1 MPPAPPPFSRG
12 DPSRSLLVVAEA
24 KEGWVVVTDCFKP
37 QSWLPVFLNKDG
49 NEEHGFYDAAIFE
62 TAEQACDFWSYLSGD
77 KPFTKYGVCQC
88 KDI

>member
-1 MPPAPPPFSRG
+1 MN
-12 DPSRSLLVVAEA
+12 LLNEMLEMVEANKEAMKA
-24 KEGWVVVTDCFKP
+24 KEGWVVVTDSFKP

>member
-1 MPPAPPPFSRG
+1 MN
-12 DPSRSLLVVAEA
+12 LLNEMLEMVEANKEAMKA
-24 KEGWVVVTDCFKP
+24 KEVWVVVTDCFKP

>member
-1 MPPAPPPFSRG
+1 MN
-12 DPSRSLLVVAEA
+12 LLNEMLEMVEANKEAMKA
-24 KEGWVVVTDCFKP
+24 KEGWVVVTDCYKP
-37 QSWLPVFLNKDG
+37 QSWLPVFLNEQG

-62 TAEQACDFWSYLSGD
+62 TAEQACDFWSYLSGE